1 VTLARA
7 TGKSFDSLWFMRLV
21 LIRHAHSQANAAGI
35 LSGRLP
41 HIHLSEKGLQQSED
55 LALRLGVFP
64 VSNLRI
70 SPMERCFETIAPW
83 INSTVLPRNQKLK
96 PIIDEEI
103 TEVDYGLWSGKKL
116 SILSKNKMWKIVQE
130 SPSRMYFPKGEG
142 IAQMQ
147 SRAMRSVHESVS
159 LKNKGAAVIVSHGD
173 VIKSI
178 VASSLGMHLDE
189 FQRIVIDPASISILD
204 FSTNK
209 PRVLLLNDS
218 RSKVTELLIAPK
230 RSKNLLGGGSGR

>member
-1 VTLARA
+1 
-7 TGKSFDSLWFMRLV
+7 MRLV
-21 LIRHAHSQANAAGI
+21 LIRHAHSEANAAGI

-41 HIHLSEKGLQQSED
+41 NVHLSEKGLAQSEQ
-55 LALRLGVFP
+55 LAVRLGNFP

-70 SPMERCFETIAPW
+70 SPMERCFETISPW
-83 INSTVLPRNQKLK
+83 INSIVIPNNPRFE
-96 PIIDEEI
+96 PIIDEEL

-116 SILSKNKMWKIVQE
+116 SILSKNKLWKTVQE

-147 SRAMRSVHESVS
+147 SRAMTSVHEAVS
-159 LKNKGAAVIVSHGD
+159 TKAKGSAVIVSHGD

-178 VASSLGMHLDE
+178 VASALGMHLDE
-189 FQRIVIDPASISILD
+189 FQRIVIDPASISIVD
-204 FSTNK
+204 YSTMK

-218 RSKVTELLIAPK
+218 RAVVTDLLVAPK
-230 RSKNLLGGGSGR
+230 RAKNLLGGGSGR

>member
-1 VTLARA
+1 
-7 TGKSFDSLWFMRLV
+7 MRLV
-21 LIRHAHSQANAAGI
+21 LIRHAHSEANAAGI

-41 HIHLSEKGLQQSED
+41 NVHLSEKGIAQSEH
-55 LALRLGVFP
+55 LAVRLGNFP
-64 VSNLRI
+64 VANLRI
-70 SPMERCFETIAPW
+70 SPMERCFETISPW
-83 INSTVLPRNQKLK
+83 INSIVFPNNPRFE
-96 PIIDEEI
+96 PTIDQEL
-103 TEVDYGLWSGKKL
+103 TEVDYGSWSGKKL
-116 SILSKNKMWKIVQE
+116 AVLSKNKLWKTVQE

-147 SRAMRSVHESVS
+147 SRAMKSVHDAVS
-159 LKNKGAAVIVSHGD
+159 SKAKGSAVLVSHGD

-178 VASSLGMHLDE
+178 VASALGMHLDE

-204 FSTNK
+204 YSTTK

-218 RSKVTELLIAPK
+218 RSVITELLVAPK

>member
-1 VTLARA
+1 
-7 TGKSFDSLWFMRLV
+7 MRLV
-21 LIRHAHSQANAAGI
+21 LIRHAHSEANAAGI

-41 HIHLSEKGLQQSED
+41 NVHLSEKGLAQSEQ
-55 LALRLGVFP
+55 LAVRLGNFP

-70 SPMERCFETIAPW
+70 SPMERCFETISPW
-83 INSTVLPRNQKLK
+83 INSIVMPNNPRFE
-96 PIIDEEI
+96 PIVDEEL

-116 SILSKNKMWKIVQE
+116 SILSKNKLWKTVQE

-147 SRAMRSVHESVS
+147 SRAMTSVHEAVS
-159 LKNKGAAVIVSHGD
+159 LKAKGAAVIVSHGD

-178 VASSLGMHLDE
+178 VASALGMHLDE

-204 FSTNK
+204 YSTTK

-218 RSKVTELLIAPK
+218 RAVVTELLVAPK
-230 RSKNLLGGGSGR
+230 RAKNLLGGGSGR

>member
-1 VTLARA
+1 
-7 TGKSFDSLWFMRLV
+7 MRLV
-21 LIRHAHSQANAAGI
+21 LIRHSHSEANAAGI

-41 HIHLSEKGLQQSED
+41 NVHLSKKGLAQSEQ
-55 LALRLGVFP
+55 LAVRLGNFP

-70 SPMERCFETIAPW
+70 SPMERCFETISPW
-83 INSTVLPRNQKLK
+83 INSIVMPNNPRFE
-96 PIIDEEI
+96 PIIDEEL

-116 SILSKNKMWKIVQE
+116 SILSKNKLWKTVQE

-147 SRAMRSVHESVS
+147 SRAMTSVHQAVS
-159 LKNKGAAVIVSHGD
+159 SKAKGSAVIVSHGD

-178 VASSLGMHLDE
+178 VASALGMHLDD

-204 FSTNK
+204 YSTMK

-218 RSKVTELLIAPK
+218 RAVVTDLLVAPK
-230 RSKNLLGGGSGR
+230 RAKNLLGGGSGR

>member
-1 VTLARA
+1 
-7 TGKSFDSLWFMRLV
+7 MRLV
-21 LIRHAHSQANAAGI
+21 LIRHAHSEANAAGI

-41 HIHLSEKGLQQSED
+41 NVHLTEKGLAQSEN
-55 LALRLGVFP
+55 LAVRLGKFP

-70 SPMERCFETIAPW
+70 SPMERCFETISPW
-83 INSTVLPRNQKLK
+83 INSILLPNNPKFE
-96 PIIDEEI
+96 PIIDQEL
-103 TEVDYGLWSGKKL
+103 TEVDYGSWSGKKL
-116 SILSKNKMWKIVQE
+116 AVLSRNKLWKIVQE

-147 SRAMRSVHESVS
+147 SRAMKSVHEAVS
-159 LKNKGAAVIVSHGD
+159 SKTKGAAVIVSHGD

-178 VASSLGMHLDE
+178 VVSALGMHLDE
-189 FQRIVIDPASISILD
+189 FQRVVIDPASISILD
-204 FSTNK
+204 YSSNK

-218 RSKVTELLIAPK
+218 RSVVTELLVAPK

>member
-1 VTLARA
+1 
-7 TGKSFDSLWFMRLV
+7 MRLV
-21 LIRHAHSQANAAGI
+21 LIRHAHSEANAAGI

-41 HIHLSEKGLQQSED
+41 NVHLSEKGVAQSEH
-55 LALRLGVFP
+55 LAVRLGNFP

-70 SPMERCFETIAPW
+70 SPMERCFETISPW
-83 INSTVLPRNQKLK
+83 INSIVLPNNPRFE
-96 PIIDEEI
+96 PTIDQEL
-103 TEVDYGLWSGKKL
+103 TEVDYGSWSGKKL
-116 SILSKNKMWKIVQE
+116 AVLSKNKLWKTVQE

-147 SRAMRSVHESVS
+147 SRAMKSVHDSVS
-159 LKNKGAAVIVSHGD
+159 SKAKGSAVLVSHGD

-178 VASSLGMHLDE
+178 VASALGMHLDE

-204 FSTNK
+204 YSTTK

-218 RSKVTELLIAPK
+218 RSVITELLVAPK

>member
-1 VTLARA
+1 
-7 TGKSFDSLWFMRLV
+7 MQLV
-21 LIRHAHSQANAAGI
+21 LIRHAHSEANAAGI

-41 HIHLSEKGLQQSED
+41 NVHLSEKGLAQSEQ
-55 LALRLGVFP
+55 LAVRLGNFP

-70 SPMERCFETIAPW
+70 SPMERCFETISPW
-83 INSTVLPRNQKLK
+83 INSIVMPNNRRFE
-96 PIIDEEI
+96 PIIDEEL

-116 SILSKNKMWKIVQE
+116 SILSKNKLWKTVQE

-147 SRAMRSVHESVS
+147 SRAMTSVHQAVS
-159 LKNKGAAVIVSHGD
+159 SKAKGTAVIVSHGD

-178 VASSLGMHLDE
+178 VASALGMHLDE

-204 FSTNK
+204 YSTTK

-218 RSKVTELLIAPK
+218 RAVVTDLLVAPK
-230 RSKNLLGGGSGR
+230 RAKNLLGGGSGR